1 MARGAPEMGD
11 YWEPLRAS
19 VEEANDTIRAWIDA
33 GKIAPVDPLLFQI
46 NIWAV
51 TQHYAEYEAQARKL
65 MGVTD
70 GQPMDAERIITE
82 ASALFLRRCGLD
94 EEGHRI

>member
-1 MARGAPEMGD
+1 
-11 YWEPLRAS
+11 
-19 VEEANDTIRAWIDA
+19 
-33 GKIAPVDPLLFQI
+33 
-46 NIWAV
+46 
-51 TQHYAEYEAQARKL
+51 